1 MHPAALGVSAGNI
14 APVAMG
20 DLSVNSSF
28 QTDIHTLVNA
38 VNQQYSQQLESYLE
52 QKKDELQRITA
63 NLIEERQ
70 RQKARDEA
78 VLKDHLA
85 KAREHMSEQAQAKL
99 ESQMQHILLQKEK
112 AIIQAKENQ
121 TMDVKDFEKTRLL
134 KKYEMKMI

>member
-1 MHPAALGVSAGNI
+1 
-14 APVAMG
+14 
-20 DLSVNSSF
+20 
-28 QTDIHTLVNA
+28 
-38 VNQQYSQQLESYLE
+38 
-52 QKKDELQRITA
+52 
-63 NLIEERQ
+63 
-70 RQKARDEA
+70 
-78 VLKDHLA
+78 LKDHLA